1 MERNGHIVARFV
13 GGITEHHALVAGALV
28 FFVFTVD
35 TTIDVATL
43 LMNGR
48 EDSTGVAVELIF
60 RFGITNLV
68 DGAASHRL
76 QVDIGIAG
84 DFAHDNHLTR
94 GDKRLDGTACM
105 LVVSQELIEDGVTN
119 LVGHFVG
126 MAFRY

>member
-13 GGITEHHALVAGALV
+13 GGITEHHALVTSALV
-28 FFVFTVD
+28 FLVFAVNTA
-35 TTIDVATL
+35 IDVATL